1 MVLDVAHN
9 PAGAWALR
17 STLSETFPG
26 RELTLVFAAMRDKA
40 LQEMA
45 EILFPIA
52 DRVIVTKVNN
62 PRAATTSEL
71 LQAASRTGAKI
82 YEEQTVAAA
91 LARAHEIS
99 EPQDVIV
106 VTGSIFLIGEVMSTL
121 GIPA

>member
-17 STLSETFPG
+17 SALSETFPG

-40 LQEMA
+40 VQEMA

-52 DRVIVTKVNN
+52 QQVIVTKVAN
-62 PRAATTSEL
+62 PRAATTGEL
-71 LQAASRTGAKI
+71 LQAASRTGTPLFS
-82 YEEQTVAAA
+82 EDSVPAA
-91 LARAHEIS
+91 LARAREVS
-99 EPQDVIV
+99 KPQGLIV
-106 VTGSIFLIGEVMSTL
+106 VTGSIFLVGEAMSAM